1 MQIKRKTENP
11 ELLTNAVK
19 RLKGSGFTIEMDDF
33 GSGYSSLNSLKDIDI
48 DILKL
53 DMKFLSESK
62 NKKRSEIIIA
72 SVINMASALGL
83 PVIAEGVETMKQAD
97 MLRSFGCKFMQGFY
111 FSKPVP
117 EFEYE
122 KMLEE
127 MQQ

>member
-53 DMKFLSESK
+53 DMKFLSVSK

-72 SVINMASALGL
+72 SVINMASALGMS
-83 PVIAEGVETMKQAD
+83 VIAEDVETMKQAD
-97 MLRSFGCKFMQGFY
+97 MLRSFGCKFMQGILF
-111 FSKPVP
+111 
-117 EFEYE
+117 
-122 KMLEE
+122 
-127 MQQ
+127 QQARSRV

>member
-11 ELLTNAVK
+11 ELLTDAVK

-62 NKKRSEIIIA
+62 NKKKERNNH
-72 SVINMASALGL
+72 SVGYQH
-83 PVIAEGVETMKQAD
+83 GVC
-97 MLRSFGCKFMQGFY
+97 FGNVRYCGGC
-111 FSKPVP
+111 
-117 EFEYE
+117 
-122 KMLEE
+122 
-127 MQQ
+127 